1 MYRAMPE
8 LAGWTLTDHLLA
20 SVIDAVHQ
28 TSHSA
33 LIGPHVDP
41 KKLRKLKPPTP
52 VQRPAAHR
60 RKRRATS
67 DDLKQLAGAA
77 AVYAPEED

>member
-1 MYRAMPE
+1 MPD

-20 SVIDAVHQ
+20 SVIDAVRE

-33 LIGPHVDP
+33 LIGSHVDP

-52 VQRPAAHR
+52 LPRPGERHR
-60 RKRRATS
+60 RARPRASS
-67 DDLKQLAGAA
+67 DDLKRIFGGSAA
-77 AVYAPEED
+77 YRPRED